1 MRKLFFVIAAVAAM
15 CFAGI
20 SKGATPYKGPRIF
33 WDLSSLSTVFS
44 SGGYARMIQLQDKR
58 LMAVCESG
66 GINVATSSNRGRSW
80 SSPRKIAINSN
91 NVPNCTPD
99 LIQLSDGTIIVAYNP
114 RPSTPYT
121 ADRHFGIRCK
131 RSTDNGRTW
140 SSEIFVYDADTTF
153 SDGCWEPTLLE
164 LPSGEVQLYYSDEGP
179 YTSSSEQ
186 QISLCRSFDKGQTW
200 SSPEKV
206 SFRAGYRDGM
216 PCPIL
221 LNGGD
226 SIVLAIEDNGWS
238 GYNDFFPTTV
248 RCDLRTNWHDY
259 YVSGSSSNRAKTL
272 DLTYCPLAKGG
283 APYLRQMPSG
293 PTILSYQ
300 SSYGRTGLT
309 MRVAVGDE
317 YARGFKALSSPF
329 YAADGVEQLW
339 NSLAI
344 IDSSVVVAVCGQG
357 GQIRMIKGYLCDQL
371 QAPFAHPTVDGSV
384 TATDGYLTTTGNQ
397 IKMGTTT
404 GNTVRADFAYDADS
418 LYFTAYVRDATR
430 DKSGTQCDAVRL
442 LLDANNVCGTA
453 IRSGMYSLLFRRDST
468 VQLQKGTINR
478 WVSAESDA
486 IHYAITNG
494 SYSYT
499 IEAAIPWSVL
509 GKDTVPL
516 DERMAAAVEVI
527 SVTGTTVQAETIPDV
542 NSSRSR
548 TYIELRL
555 KPADSSTGIA
565 AVRTTASLSATVR
578 DGRATF
584 RAPVPIRQIILSS
597 SDGAEIAR
605 AKGSGTSLTI
615 RPGVRGVIIARALL
629 SDGTTA
635 SAKLSL

>member
-1 MRKLFFVIAAVAAM
+1 
-15 CFAGI
+15 
-20 SKGATPYKGPRIF
+20 
-33 WDLSSLSTVFS
+33 
-44 SGGYARMIQLQDKR
+44 
-58 LMAVCESG
+58 
-66 GINVATSSNRGRSW
+66 
-80 SSPRKIAINSN
+80 
-91 NVPNCTPD
+91 
-99 LIQLSDGTIIVAYNP
+99 
-114 RPSTPYT
+114 
-121 ADRHFGIRCK
+121 
-131 RSTDNGRTW
+131 
-140 SSEIFVYDADTTF
+140 
-153 SDGCWEPTLLE
+153 
-164 LPSGEVQLYYSDEGP
+164 
-179 YTSSSEQ
+179 
-186 QISLCRSFDKGQTW
+186 
-200 SSPEKV
+200 
-206 SFRAGYRDGM
+206 
-216 PCPIL
+216 
-221 LNGGD
+221 
-226 SIVLAIEDNGWS
+226 
-238 GYNDFFPTTV
+238 
-248 RCDLRTNWHDY
+248 
-259 YVSGSSSNRAKTL
+259 
-272 DLTYCPLAKGG
+272 
-283 APYLRQMPSG
+283 
-293 PTILSYQ
+293 
-300 SSYGRTGLT
+300 
-309 MRVAVGDE
+309 
-317 YARGFKALSSPF
+317 
-329 YAADGVEQLW
+329 
-339 NSLAI
+339 
-344 IDSSVVVAVCGQG
+344 
-357 GQIRMIKGYLCDQL
+357 
-371 QAPFAHPTVDGSV
+371 
-384 TATDGYLTTTGNQ
+384 
-397 IKMGTTT
+397 
-404 GNTVRADFAYDADS
+404 VRADFAYDADS

-442 LLDANNVCGTA
+442 LLDANNICGTA